1 VSIIR
6 TRRPPA
12 RGHAISDPLPDPLP
26 DDPLPLFERWLG
38 EAAASVRNAGAM
50 TLATVGPDGRPT
62 ARMVI
67 CRGFD
72 RDAGW
77 LVFYTDRESGKGAA
91 LAAHPWASLV
101 FHWDVLERQVRVEG
115 PVTLAPEGDS
125 DAYWRGRPR
134 DARIAAIASAQSH
147 PLASRAALLARI
159 ADLSARLGPEPARPS
174 RWGGY
179 RVWAERV
186 ELWAG
191 QPGRAHDRAGWTRTL
206 ARDGEEYRGGPWRGT
221 RLDP

>member
-1 VSIIR
+1 M
-6 TRRPPA
+6 A
-12 RGHAISDPLPDPLP
+12 
-26 DDPLPLFERWLG
+26 
-38 EAAASVRNAGAM
+38 
-50 TLATVGPDGRPT
+50 LATITADGRPS

-72 RDAGW
+72 RHAGW
-77 LVFYTDRESGKGAA
+77 LVFYTDRESAKGQA
-91 LAAHPWASLV
+91 LAAHAWAALV
-101 FHWDVLERQVRVEG
+101 FHWDALERQARVEG
-115 PVTLAPEGDS
+115 PVTLAPDADS
-125 DAYWRGRPR
+125 DAYWRTRPR
-134 DARIAAIASAQSH
+134 EARIAAIASAQSR

-159 ADLSARLGPEPARPS
+159 ADLETRLGAEPPRPA

-191 QPGRAHDRAGWTRTL
+191 QPGRAHDRAAWTRTL
-206 ARDGEEYRGGPWRGT
+206 AHRADGYAGGPWRAT